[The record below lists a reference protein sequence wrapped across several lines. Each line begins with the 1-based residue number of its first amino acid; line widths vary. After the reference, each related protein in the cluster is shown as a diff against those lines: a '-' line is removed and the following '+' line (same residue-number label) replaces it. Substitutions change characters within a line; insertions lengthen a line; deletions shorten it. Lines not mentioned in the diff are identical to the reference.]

1 MKGFSIKKIFAL
13 LALTSLLTSSAFAGD
28 FLAKLTKGA
37 LSDTSPGVK
46 ELSLDEMKEVK
57 GGYITYLKRLSDNE
71 VIAFAKPD
79 WNLEL
84 TLFQDSN
91 GDQYYWNREGLVR
104 FGGMCGIDTTN
115 CLVNG
120 KHTYTNQQ
128 RLWETMSIV
137 GDDPYRNFLGYTVKR
152 NIGISNLGKRFVYFS
167 YGVAVINEQ
176 SGSWYRVKS
185 SPVLN
190 NYRVVKE
197 ISSNYKDFLERY
209 LGGYSI
215 K

>member
-1 MKGFSIKKIFAL
+1 MFKKLASSLILGSL
-13 LALTSLLTSSAFAGD
+13 LASSAFAGD
-28 FLAKLTKGA
+28 FLAKVSNGA
-37 LSDTSPGVK
+37 LSDNSQGIK
-46 ELSLDEMKEVK
+46 ALNLDEMKQVK
-57 GGYITYLKRLSDNE
+57 GGYQTSFKLVGNNE
-71 VIAFAKPD
+71 LLAFAKPS
-79 WNLEL
+79 WTSEL

-128 RLWETMSIV
+128 RLLKTMSIV
-137 GDDPYRNFLGYTVKR
+137 GNDPYHNFIGYTVKR
-152 NIGISNLGKRFVYFS
+152 NIGVSNLGKRFVYFS

-176 SGSWYRVKS
+176 LGSWYRVKS
-185 SPVLN
+185 STVLN
-190 NYRVVKE
+190 NYKVIKE
-197 ISSNYKDFLERY
+197 ISSKYKNDMELA

>member
-1 MKGFSIKKIFAL
+1 MKQ
-13 LALTSLLTSSAFAGD
+13 
-28 FLAKLTKGA
+28 
-37 LSDTSPGVK
+37 
-46 ELSLDEMKEVK
+46 VK

-104 FGGMCGIDTTN
+104 FGGMCGIETTN

-120 KHTYTNQQ
+120 KHSYINQQ